1 MLGCQRSV
9 GVQGEDA
16 VPIGSGRLVAGCRV
30 GRRVD
35 ACACV
40 GGGGFEAPWIFPDE
54 VTYALLGRSLWDP
67 GSLSLLGDAMG
78 GTRSFIRP

>member
-1 MLGCQRSV
+1 MPFQLG
-9 GVQGEDA
+9 
-16 VPIGSGRLVAGCRV
+16 RV
-30 GRRVD
+30 GWLLVVALVVASTLVR
-35 ACACV
+35 AWV
-40 GGGGFEAPWIFPDE
+40 GGGVEAPWIFPDE